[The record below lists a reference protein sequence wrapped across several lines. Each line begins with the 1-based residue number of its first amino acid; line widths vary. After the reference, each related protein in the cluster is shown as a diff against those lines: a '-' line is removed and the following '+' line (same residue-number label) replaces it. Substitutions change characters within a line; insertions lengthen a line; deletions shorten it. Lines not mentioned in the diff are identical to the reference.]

1 MNILIFFSSYSVV
14 RPSIL
19 PSQGSDSGSN
29 PDGSILHLWDDL
41 LDFMQLRNLKLKEQ
55 YRSDRDNI
63 IADFFI
69 PCLSNCIQFDREIEY
84 LTLQGLSTL
93 SLGFHNT
100 TPSARIR
107 MITGHQFKISDLNT
121 MSKIFVK
128 NGNSRLNFNPE
139 LIKDIKLEVIR
150 KLFTSGNLMLKIG
163 IPSSEDIDG
172 TFAEKIGIFQDQNG
186 DAVAFSGSSNVS
198 FDRQSKNFET
208 IDVFTSWNDKT
219 RVDIKKE
226 DFENLWSNETTSV
239 SVYDFEYAEK
249 HNLLKY
255 SSEWA
260 VNLN

>member
-1 MNILIFFSSYSVV
+1 
-14 RPSIL
+14 
-19 PSQGSDSGSN
+19 
-29 PDGSILHLWDDL
+29 
-41 LDFMQLRNLKLKEQ
+41 MQLRNLKLKEQ

-69 PCLSNCIQFDREIEY
+69 PCLSNCIQFDRAIEY
-84 LTLQGLSTL
+84 MTLQGLSTL
-93 SLGFHNT
+93 SLGFHNS
-100 TPSARIR
+100 TPSSRIR

-121 MSKIFVK
+121 MSKIFLK
-128 NGNSRLNFNPE
+128 NGNSRINFNPE
-139 LIKDIKLEVIR
+139 LIRDVKLELIR

-172 TFAEKIGIFQDQNG
+172 TFAEKIGIFQDANG
-186 DAVAFSGSSNVS
+186 DSVAFSGSSNVA
-198 FDRQSKNFET
+198 FDRQTNNFET

-219 RVDIKKE
+219 RVTNKKE
-226 DFENLWSNETTSV
+226 DFESLWSNETKSV

>member
-1 MNILIFFSSYSVV
+1 
-14 RPSIL
+14 
-19 PSQGSDSGSN
+19 
-29 PDGSILHLWDDL
+29 
-41 LDFMQLRNLKLKEQ
+41 MQLRNLKLKEQ

-69 PCLSNCIQFDREIEY
+69 PCLSNCIQYDRAIEY
-84 LTLQGLSTL
+84 TTLQGLSTL

-121 MSKIFVK
+121 MSKIFLK
-128 NGNSRLNFNPE
+128 NGTSRINFNPE
-139 LIKDIKLEVIR
+139 LIRDVKLEVIK
-150 KLFTSGNLMLKIG
+150 KLFISGNLMLKIG

-172 TFAEKIGIFQDQNG
+172 TFAEKIGIFQDASG
-186 DAVAFSGSSNVS
+186 DVVAFSGSSNVA
-198 FDRQSKNFET
+198 FDTQNKNFES

-226 DFENLWSNETTSV
+226 DFESLWSNETKSV

-260 VNLN
+260 VNIN